1 MKSFVE
7 PGNTLTL
14 YETANNGYINISA
27 ERNYNLRY
35 ELSDHYGNKTTYSF
49 VVKGQKQAIPPVP
62 ECVNRMSGL
71 LSNWFTNAEFML
83 SIPMGNLYTD
93 ICYNHRQSASSI
105 YYSAVYQ
112 VNNKP
117 VPLHRSAIMWL
128 KMNEKARKD
137 TTGFGIIEIN
147 KKGEEEWMG
156 GKYKNGGI
164 EVAINELGGRYAI
177 SRDTVAPV
185 ISPVAPSDWV
195 KNGRINITL
204 KDEKSG
210 ISFHRGE
217 IDGKFA
223 LFSNDVKST
232 TNTYVF
238 DSSRL
243 TKGQLHQLIFR
254 ATDGAGNK
262 SEYRIEFDY

>member
-1 MKSFVE
+1 
-7 PGNTLTL
+7 
-14 YETANNGYINISA
+14 
-27 ERNYNLRY
+27 
-35 ELSDHYGNKTTYSF
+35 
-49 VVKGQKQAIPPVP
+49 
-62 ECVNRMSGL
+62 
-71 LSNWFTNAEFML
+71 
-83 SIPMGNLYTD
+83 
-93 ICYNHRQSASSI
+93 
-105 YYSAVYQ
+105 
-112 VNNKP
+112 
-117 VPLHRSAIMWL
+117 
-128 KMNEKARKD
+128 MNDKARKD

-147 KKGEEEWMG
+147 KKGEEEWIG
-156 GKYKNGGI
+156 GKYKNGGV
-164 EVAINELGGRYAI
+164 EVTINELGGRYAI

-185 ISPVAPSDWV
+185 ITPVAPSDWV

-210 ISFHRGE
+210 ISYYRGE

-232 TNTYVF
+232 TYTYVF

-262 SEYRIEFDY
+262 SEYRFEFDY